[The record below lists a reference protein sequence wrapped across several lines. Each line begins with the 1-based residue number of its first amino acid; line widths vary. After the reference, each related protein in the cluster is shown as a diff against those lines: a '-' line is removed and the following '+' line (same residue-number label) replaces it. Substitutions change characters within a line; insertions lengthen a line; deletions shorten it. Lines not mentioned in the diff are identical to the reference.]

1 MRLLGLSQKSVAARV
16 GVSQQTVSKWLTGET
31 QPRVKLLPA
40 LADALSLDPTEL
52 SAALVAADEPVPGDA
67 ASELRLA
74 ALDRQ
79 IRDLTPAQMDQL
91 EAYVRGLRDG
101 ARAE

>member
-1 MRLLGLSQKSVAARV
+1 MRLLGLSQKAVAIRI

-40 LADALSLDPTEL
+40 LADALSLDATEL
-52 SAALVAADEPVPGDA
+52 SAALVAVDEPVSQDT

-79 IRDLTPAQMDQL
+79 IRDLSPAQMDQL

-101 ARAE
+101 ARAG

>member
-1 MRLLGLSQKSVAARV
+1 MRLLGLSQKAVAARV

-40 LADALSLDPTEL
+40 LADALSIDPTEL
-52 SAALVAADEPVPGDA
+52 SAALVAINEPAPGDA